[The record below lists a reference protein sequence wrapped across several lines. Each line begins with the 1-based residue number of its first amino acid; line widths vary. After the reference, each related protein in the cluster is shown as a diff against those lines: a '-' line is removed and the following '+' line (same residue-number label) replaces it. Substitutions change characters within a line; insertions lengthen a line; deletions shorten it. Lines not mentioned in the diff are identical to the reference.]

1 MGHFRRALSR
11 SLPLGSALVL
21 AAVSPAGAAAEP
33 FSFSRTPTD
42 QLAVPGEAAGTEITP
57 EGYLY
62 TGHTELV
69 FDVGSRLRPYVAPL
83 RTLAGGRYPVVS
95 SQVRSGGVRYRV
107 ELFAS
112 PVAGRSVDF
121 VRVELHNG
129 SRRPARARFGAAVRH
144 AGGAL
149 TASGA
154 PRFRFR
160 RPAIAERPGLYLQP
174 GAAFDPGATHAFRG
188 HALSRDGRALYL
200 FPRAPGG
207 VALRRELRP
216 DGAGTARPGT
226 RFGRADYTLRLA
238 PGRAVVLDFKLPVT
252 PLSPTDPAFA
262 AIARA
267 SARVH
272 RARTLRYWRAL
283 LSPAMRIDVPE
294 RKVEDAFYSAL
305 VTNAQSRY
313 RTADGQWVQAVNK
326 LQYHSFYLR
335 DAAIITNAFDLVG
348 LHRLARENLAFFGS
362 WQGADGLFMSRPGQY
377 DGHGQALWALG
388 EHARRGGDPAFA
400 RTVFPAITRAV
411 DWLAGARRRDPLGL
425 LPAGDPRD
433 NELVAGHLA
442 GDNFWALAG
451 LERAVELA
459 RVLGEREAAER
470 FAAEQAALRAAV
482 VAQVRQAA
490 GERGGG
496 IPPALDAPGG
506 QDWGNLWASY
516 PVQVLSPADP
526 AVEATMRRM
535 RARFREGIATYLD
548 GRLLHHYLGFRVLQT
563 ELLGGRRRRVV
574 RGLYDALAHTTA
586 THGGFETGI
595 HPGGSRSVDDNPT
608 PHGWY
613 AAEYV
618 ALLRNMLVREEGRRI
633 VLGSALSPAWL
644 RPGRVVRV
652 GGAPTP
658 AGRVSYSLRAR
669 RGGAVLRWRAPA
681 SAQLSLAV
689 PVGVRDVSARG
700 LDRSRRSIR
709 LPRPAGRI
717 AIRWRLDSRTDTYA
731 SAVRRLSRSYARR
744 RGGG

>member
-1 MGHFRRALSR
+1 MGPVCRAFSR
-11 SLPLGSALVL
+11 AAL
-21 AAVSPAGAAAEP
+21 AGAALALAAASPVGAAPEP
-33 FSFSRTPTD
+33 FSFLTTPTD
-42 QLAVPGEAAGTEITP
+42 QLAVPGEVAGTEITP

-69 FDVGSRLRPYVAPL
+69 FDVGSRLRPFVQPL
-83 RTLAGGRYPVVS
+83 RTLAGGRYPVVAS
-95 SQVRSGGVRYRV
+95 HVESGGVRYRV

-112 PVAGRSVDF
+112 PVAGRAVDF
-121 VRVELHNG
+121 VRVELRNT
-129 SRRPARARFGAAVRH
+129 SRRPARARFAAAVRH
-144 AGGAL
+144 AGGGL
-149 TASGA
+149 TASGG

-160 RPAIAERPGLYLQP
+160 RPAVAERPGLYLQP
-174 GAAFDPGATHAFRG
+174 GTAFDPGAAYAFAGHTLTRG
-188 HALSRDGRALYL
+188 GRALYL
-200 FPRAPGG
+200 FPRAPAGA
-207 VALRRELRP
+207 ALRRELRP
-216 DGAGTARPGT
+216 DGAGDVGPGT
-226 RFGRADYTLRLA
+226 RFGRSGYTLRLA
-238 PGRAVVLDFKLPVT
+238 PRRRVVLDFKLPVT
-252 PLSPTDPAFA
+252 PISPAAPAFA

-267 SARVH
+267 SSRVH
-272 RARTLRYWRAL
+272 RARTLRYWRRV
-283 LSPAMRIDVPE
+283 LSPAMRVDLPE
-294 RKVEDAFYSAL
+294 RKVEDAFYAAL

-313 RTADGQWVQAVNK
+313 RTGDGQWVQAVNK

-335 DAAIITNAFDLVG
+335 DAAIVTNSLDLVG
-348 LHRLARENLAFFGS
+348 LHDLARENLAFFSS
-362 WQGADGLFMSRPGQY
+362 WQDANGLFISRPGQY

-400 RTVFPAITRAV
+400 RAVFPAVSRGV
-411 DWLAGARRRDPLGL
+411 DWLAGARRRDPLGV

-433 NELVAGHLA
+433 NELVAGHLS

-459 RVLGEREAAER
+459 RMLGEREAAER

-482 VAQVRQAA
+482 VAQVRRAA
-490 GERGGG
+490 LANDGR
-496 IPPALDAPGG
+496 IPPALDVPGG

-516 PVQVLSPADP
+516 PVQVLPPADP
-526 AVEATMRRM
+526 AVEATVRHVRR
-535 RARFREGIATYLD
+535 RFREGIATYLD

-563 ELLGGRRRRVV
+563 ELLGGRQRRVV

-595 HPGGSRSVDDNPT
+595 HPGGSRSVDDNPS

-644 RPGRVVRV
+644 RPGRAVRI

-658 AGRVSYSLRAR
+658 AGRVSFSLHAR

-681 SAQLSLAV
+681 GADMSLTV
-689 PVGVRDVSARG
+689 PAGVRDVRARG
-700 LDRSRRSIR
+700 LDRRRRSIR
-709 LPRPAGRI
+709 LGRPAGRI
-717 AIRWRLDSRTDTYA
+717 AIRWRLGARTDTYV
-731 SAVRRLSRSYARR
+731 SAVRRLRRSYP
-744 RGGG
+744 G